1 MAGAGRRQG
10 ASERRRVSAG
20 GRRAGVG
27 ARLGRCGE
35 TQRRQRQPT
44 MIPAQPRVRRRLQP
58 AHALARRPCSPCSP
72 CVAYPL
78 YPLSV
83 IASNPYP
90 RPQGQP
96 RPSACPPAPTPFPL
110 ALPSTLAPSLL
121 RPLVHRPRAP
131 PSHPPPT
138 THSPST
144 VAPLLHRSTCPSAC
158 PASAFPF
165 RSRCR
170 TRLSR
175 TGKSRSSCDQPIHRD
190 RWTNRPT
197 LDLRTY

>member
-110 ALPSTLAPSLL
+110 ALPSTLARRSLL
-121 RPLVHRPRAP
+121 RPPIHRPRAP
-131 PSHPPPT
+131 PSHP
-138 THSPST
+138 
-144 VAPLLHRSTCPSAC
+144 ARSTHHPLSLDCCSPAAPQHLPLRLPC
-158 PASAFPF
+158 VGLPFPEPLPHTPVASAY
-165 RSRCR
+165 R
-170 TRLSR
+170 
-175 TGKSRSSCDQPIHRD
+175 
-190 RWTNRPT
+190 
-197 LDLRTY
+197 